1 MSLGSTNAARAHNRD
16 KPSPISTLE
25 TVKMSTLP
33 ELITHRTTAG
43 ARYVAALTELRAAF
57 GDLSAIDRLLALK
70 TPFEP
75 VVSFGG
81 PQPDV
86 IPLRHPTF
94 CPGSPNPLN
103 ASLVG
108 RPFEDDCRA
117 AFATRLAAFGTP
129 DTP

>member
-1 MSLGSTNAARAHNRD
+1 
-16 KPSPISTLE
+16 
-25 TVKMSTLP
+25 MSTLS
-33 ELITHRTTAG
+33 ELVAHRTTAG
-43 ARYVAALTELRAAF
+43 ARYVAAVTELRAAF

-70 TPFEP
+70 TPYSP

-86 IPLRHPTF
+86 IPLRHPVYLSGDPQRTSIF
-94 CPGSPNPLN
+94 
-103 ASLVG
+103 ALVCN
-108 RPFEDDCRA
+108 PFEVDCVA